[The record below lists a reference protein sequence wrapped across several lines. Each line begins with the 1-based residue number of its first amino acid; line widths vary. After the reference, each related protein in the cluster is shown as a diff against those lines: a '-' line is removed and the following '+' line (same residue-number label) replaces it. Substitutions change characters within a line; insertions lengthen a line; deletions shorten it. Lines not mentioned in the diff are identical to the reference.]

1 MTAEDWFIDWVSP
14 ARFDRYLRAAGHDRD
29 RARRLYEWNARLS
42 GAFLHDLSHLE
53 IGLRNAYD
61 RALQGAVVRG
71 EAHWTEPRTATAL
84 FPVDVRH
91 HRNGGTARDVNAIAR
106 RRIAEA
112 VDRAR
117 TPDHAQPLPGKV
129 VAELTFGFW
138 TMLTSD
144 RLERT
149 VWRPYLHLAYE
160 SGTRRD
166 GVRDAL
172 EDLRRFRNRVA
183 HHECILDR
191 PEPHLRR
198 LLSQVRR
205 IAPEAA
211 ADLRARSG
219 VPALLERRP

>member
-1 MTAEDWFIDWVSP
+1 VTAEDWFIDWVSP
-14 ARFDRYLRAAGHDRD
+14 ARFERYLRAAGHDRD

-61 RALQGAVVRG
+61 QAL
-71 EAHWTEPRTATAL
+71 
-84 FPVDVRH
+84 
-91 HRNGGTARDVNAIAR
+91 HR
-106 RRIAEA
+106 
-112 VDRAR
+112 
-117 TPDHAQPLPGKV
+117 
-129 VAELTFGFW
+129 
-138 TMLTSD
+138 
-144 RLERT
+144 
-149 VWRPYLHLAYE
+149 AYE

-166 GVRDAL
+166 GIRDAL